1 MFGVALLSIEFVN
14 TYAQNYWRL
23 VSWPLVRFLL
33 LTLGMRAY
41 VESSPITTD
50 DASCFGASWL
60 SINASGADFP

>member
-23 VSWPLVRFLL
+23 VSWFLL

-50 DASCFGASWL
+50 DASYFGASWL